1 MYIYIYVHYICIL
14 YIYICVLCIYIYIYY
29 YNYIY
34 GVLMVSVAVRTSY
47 RKIWML
53 APKSP
58 KMVHLWYL
66 TGRTSTEILGQ
77 GLDTDVNIYHIIT
90 WVSHHIPFTIG
101 INEGYTH
108 FQTHT
113 SSGVELGI
121 AGVAHWRG
129 CAHRRHVGRQ
139 SAWCNRPPG
148 GPGTSIAIIAP

>member
-1 MYIYIYVHYICIL
+1 MCVYICTLYMYIIHIYIYMCIM
-14 YIYICVLCIYIYIYY
+14 YIYIYY